1 MGAQKPREP
10 PLQAGLRAAGVPL
23 QPGSEAENGRGW
35 LVLSALL
42 RVPKPRNQ
50 ELSVPMSL
58 GWSRWTVLL
67 TERVPPAPHQPSPRP
82 PDT

>member
-35 LVLSALL
+35 PVLSALV
-42 RVPKPRNQ
+42 RVPKPQ

-67 TERVPPAPHQPSPRP
+67 TERGPPAPHQPSPRP